1 MTIARDTYSADS
13 GQHDIADTV
22 GYLLGVPQEYINEE
36 TYTQLQ
42 KAKPARVIRNLCTL
56 RSDLIRNGGLICNA
70 MKLDKTKSLLGQKDY
85 ISEEAQ
91 KQLAAD
97 HINWHRGSVRH
108 IAECVISLNN
118 EISNRINN
126 CKDLFPVWLRWDFIK
141 ALFIMPGGT
150 TKKGVDTA
158 VTLFLENKRLYP
170 YQTWLNWRAED
181 VGNILFDDQK
191 FVSTL
196 YAQNNFTFNSA
207 SRVSDMGSFVKD
219 KIYEF
224 IGTGK
229 KVVMAVD
236 CENADPL
243 KVCAAVK
250 SLPAKYAEKISKI
263 ILFDDDQTSPV
274 WRKIKNF
281 LDIPVEHIAV
291 ERIVRFKS
299 LVDTT
304 LTATVSKEHYLNSV
318 DAFILVS
325 SDSDYWG
332 LISTLTDAKFLVMV
346 ERKNCSED
354 MKAVLKQSKVYHC
367 YIDDFYTGDVDDIK
381 YRIIL
386 QSVEKALESVT
397 IDLSEILN
405 RAVSDNF
412 IDASGTERRQ
422 LFDTYLRKASLTID
436 DAGVAHISI

>member
-1 MTIARDTYSADS
+1 MTIAKDTQSANT

-22 GYLLGVPQEYINEE
+22 GYLLGVPQEHINEE

-42 KAKPARVIRNLCTL
+42 KMKPARVIRNLCTL
-56 RSDLIRNGGLICNA
+56 RSDLIRNGSMACNA
-70 MKLDKTKSLLGQKDY
+70 MKLDKTKSLLGQKEY
-85 ISEEAQ
+85 ISADAQ

-97 HINWHRGSVRH
+97 HINWHKGSVRH
-108 IAECVISLNN
+108 LAECVISLNN

-158 VTLFLENKRLYP
+158 IAQFLESKKLYP
-170 YQTWLNWRAED
+170 YQVWLNWRPKD

-191 FVSTL
+191 FVSSL
-196 YAQNNFTFNSA
+196 YAQNNFTFNA
-207 SRVSDMGSFVKD
+207 TSRVSDMGGFVKE

-224 IGTGK
+224 IGSGQ

-236 CENADPL
+236 CENADPF

-250 SLPAKYAEKISKI
+250 GLPEKYAKKVSKI
-263 ILFDDDQTSPV
+263 ILFDDNKTSPV
-274 WRKIKNF
+274 WRKLQNF
-281 LDIPVEHIAV
+281 LDIPVEHITV
-291 ERIVRFKS
+291 ERIVKFKS

-304 LTATVSKEHYLNSV
+304 LTATVSKEHYLNGV

-346 ERKNCSED
+346 ERQCCGAD
-354 MKAVLKQSKVYHC
+354 LKEALKESDIYHC

-386 QSVEKALESVT
+386 QSATSALEEVA
-397 IDLSEILN
+397 IDLNEILN
-405 RAVSDNF
+405 RAVSENF
-412 IDASGTERRQ
+412 VDLSGTERRQ
-422 LFDTYLRKASLTID
+422 LFDNYLRKASLTID
-436 DAGVAHISI
+436 DKGVAHIKI